1 MLEIGGGGNPI
12 EEDDEA
18 LLRSLLK
25 IRVEDITRDLNE
37 LLRLNSFSD
46 SPPRFLVGTSIAA
59 GFPLESS

>member
-46 SPPRFLVGTSIAA
+46 SPRFLVGTSIAA

>member
-1 MLEIGGGGNPI
+1 MLETGGGGNPI

-46 SPPRFLVGTSIAA
+46 SPRFLVETSIAA